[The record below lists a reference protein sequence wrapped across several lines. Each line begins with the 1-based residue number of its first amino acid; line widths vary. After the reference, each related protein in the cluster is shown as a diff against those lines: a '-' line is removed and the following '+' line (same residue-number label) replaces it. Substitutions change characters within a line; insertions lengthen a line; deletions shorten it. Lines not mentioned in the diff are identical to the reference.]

1 MLLVT
6 RFCFV
11 PMTNRIMT
19 FVCLPLKVVCHL
31 VACVV
36 LSFSPAV
43 FAANGPPPV
52 TIQGVVEEI
61 NDVVQRPYVASS
73 QATAVSGTGVSAG
86 FDIPVGK
93 RLIVESLTVLA
104 QLTSGQQPSVTM
116 LTAAT
121 TAGQPVV
128 TADIPLTAQGQ
139 LGDQDVFKAAL
150 PLKLRVSGTSSP
162 NDLTFILS
170 RSSLSGSLVMR
181 VTVFGY
187 LVDIPN

>member
-1 MLLVT
+1 M
-6 RFCFV
+6 
-11 PMTNRIMT
+11 
-19 FVCLPLKVVCHL
+19 
-31 VACVV
+31 
-36 LSFSPAV
+36 
-43 FAANGPPPV
+43 FAASGPPPV

-61 NDVVQRPYVASS
+61 NDVLHRPYVASNQNS
-73 QATAVSGTGVSAG
+73 TTGGTGVSTG

-121 TAGQPVV
+121 TAGQPPV

-139 LGDQDVFKAAL
+139 LGDLDVFKAAL
-150 PLKLRVSGTSSP
+150 PLKLRVSGTSSI
-162 NDLTFILS
+162 NDLIFILS
-170 RSSLSGSLVMR
+170 RSSLVGSAAIR